1 MDIDQTRNG
10 DRRTSNPLLLSL
22 DSASLYPPYPK
33 PKCTEGPARRS
44 KAPTRSKKGS
54 LSRKTITA
62 HKRAIDTATNQG
74 INCATQLKRPRKRTC
89 RNNSSTG
96 MGLEGSSHFSG

>member
-1 MDIDQTRNG
+1 MDTDQTLDG
-10 DRRTSNPLLLSL
+10 DRTTNNPLLLSL

-54 LSRKTITA
+54 LRRKTVTA
-62 HKRAIDTATNQG
+62 QKQATDTATNQG
-74 INCATQLKRPRKRTC
+74 ISCATPLKTPRKRTC
-89 RNNSSTG
+89 RNNSSTR
-96 MGLEGSSHFSG
+96 MGLEGSSHFST